1 MLTPLLLALPVAGY
15 AGQRWAEARDR
26 RRFPAPGRFVDV
38 DGVRLHVLVEGS
50 GPLVVI
56 DSGLGGSCIEW
67 ETVAASLRDEATVV
81 RYDRPGFGW
90 SPAAVCDRSPRAAAE
105 RIVGLL
111 DALELEGPAVLVG
124 HSLGGLHVR
133 LVASL
138 HPDRVVGLVLVD
150 PSHEDMLDAA
160 PVPAAARVFEKV
172 LSGVAHLAPLGL
184 ARVGGR
190 LYGKQVGAQLRQP
203 LDDTTRTAVRT
214 STLLT
219 SCSVGGLRAAV
230 AELTVLPT
238 SLKQV
243 REVSVAYPL
252 PPVPLT
258 LITAGAEPR
267 NEQERTAREL
277 IDALH
282 QKQVAQSPRGRQVY
296 AGQSGHL
303 VPLDEPELVASCI
316 RETLVE
322 TR

>member
-1 MLTPLLLALPVAGY
+1 MLTPFVLTLPLLGY
-15 AGQRWAEARDR
+15 GGQKLAEARDR
-26 RRFPAPGRFVDV
+26 RRIPAPGRFVED
-38 DGVRLHVLVEGS
+38 DGVRLHVVVEGS

-67 ETVAASLRDEATVV
+67 AAVAASLRDEATVV

-90 SPAAVCDRSPRAAAE
+90 SPGAACDRSPRAAAE
-105 RIVGLL
+105 RIIGLL
-111 DALELEGPAVLVG
+111 DALGLDGPAVLVG

-138 HPDRVVGLVLVD
+138 HPDRVAGLVLVD

-172 LSGVAHLAPLGL
+172 LAGVAHLAPLGL

-190 LYGKQVGAQLRQP
+190 LYSKQVGAQLRQP
-203 LDDTTRTAVRT
+203 LDDTTRTAMRT
-214 STLLT
+214 ATLLT

-230 AELTVLPT
+230 AELSILPA

-258 LITAGAEPR
+258 VITAGAEPR
-267 NEQERTAREL
+267 DEQERTAREL
-277 IDALH
+277 IDGLH

-296 AGQSGHL
+296 AEQSGHL

-316 RETLVE
+316 RETLRE